1 MSSTVEKGLTCRK
14 VVLHYPYNMS
24 MTFTK
29 LFSSITESSVWFE
42 PDHVRLAW
50 ITMLA
55 MSDRKGRVW
64 ASIPGLAHRARIE
77 VEQAQDAIK
86 RFMEPDKYSRTK
98 ENEGRRIAEIDGG
111 WVLLN
116 YLKFRAIRD
125 EESVN
130 ESKRAYINNRRASEA
145 SESTVEPCRTEVEQ
159 SRNSASASA
168 SPSESESESVLP
180 KVQERGV
187 GETVPLV
194 SKHPTLDEIKLVT
207 AKAGLPD
214 SDAVYFFEHWQSNGW
229 TNSGKPM
236 KSWPHV
242 IGSWKAAGHCPSQ
255 KANGQPRLALGN
267 TVADKIQCSK
277 QMDILKDRVADLK
290 SRTAEQWQRTQNPEL
305 VHEREVVENQLK
317 SLQDKYLTL

>member
-1 MSSTVEKGLTCRK
+1 
-14 VVLHYPYNMS
+14 MS

-159 SRNSASASA
+159 SRNSASASL
-168 SPSESESESVLP
+168 SSSGSVLP
-180 KVQERGV
+180 KVQGEDHVHPGQVEIRRLQKQRPIPECHRGFRS
-187 GETVPLV
+187 ET
-194 SKHPTLDEIKLVT
+194 
-207 AKAGLPD
+207 G
-214 SDAVYFFEHWQSNGW
+214 
-229 TNSGKPM
+229 
-236 KSWPHV
+236 
-242 IGSWKAAGHCPSQ
+242 
-255 KANGQPRLALGN
+255 
-267 TVADKIQCSK
+267 
-277 QMDILKDRVADLK
+277 
-290 SRTAEQWQRTQNPEL
+290 
-305 VHEREVVENQLK
+305 
-317 SLQDKYLTL
+317 